1 MAIRIFGILIAL
13 FTITFTILSL
23 QDPYSLNIKSYA
35 LNFKN
40 IEASDLNAYELN
52 ASNVKS
58 YYKAQS
64 WARYTDKDE
73 FDNFVNFNLD
83 FNLSANK
90 LELKGKEMDKVL
102 FEGNVTYIGL
112 NNTKIF
118 ADKVEYA
125 PKNKILS
132 TNTGFKALIN
142 GSIING
148 NTLNYDVENKI
159 LQVQGVNAW
168 LER

>member
-102 FEGNVTYIGL
+102 LEGNVTYIGL

-132 TNTGFKALIN
+132 TNTRFKALIN

-148 NTLNYDVENKI
+148 NTLNYDVEKKI

>member
-102 FEGNVTYIGL
+102 LEGNVTYIGL

-125 PKNKILS
+125 PENKILS

-148 NTLNYDVENKI
+148 NTLNYDVEKKI

>member
-64 WARYTDKDE
+64 WARYADKDE

-118 ADKVEYA
+118 A
-125 PKNKILS
+125 
-132 TNTGFKALIN
+132 
-142 GSIING
+142 
-148 NTLNYDVENKI
+148 
-159 LQVQGVNAW
+159 
-168 LER
+168 

>member
-23 QDPYSLNIKSYA
+23 QDLYSLNIKSYA

-90 LELKGKEMDKVL
+90 LKLKGKEMDKVL
-102 FEGNVTYIGL
+102 LEGNVTYIGL

-118 ADKVEYA
+118 ADKVEYE

-148 NTLNYDVENKI
+148 NTLNYDVEKKI

>member
-1 MAIRIFGILIAL
+1 MICKRNGISFGYKNFGILIAL

-102 FEGNVTYIGL
+102 LEGNVTYIGL
-112 NNTKIF
+112 NNTKF
-118 ADKVEYA
+118 C
-125 PKNKILS
+125 
-132 TNTGFKALIN
+132 
-142 GSIING
+142 
-148 NTLNYDVENKI
+148 
-159 LQVQGVNAW
+159 
-168 LER
+168 

>member
-40 IEASDLNAYELN
+40 IEASNLNAYELN

-58 YYKAQS
+58 YYKAQT
-64 WARYTDKDE
+64 WTRYTDKDE
-73 FDNFVNFNLD
+73 FDNFVNLNLD

-90 LELKGKEMDKVL
+90 LELKGKEMDRVL
-102 FEGNVTYIGL
+102 FEGNVTYIGS
-112 NNTKIF
+112 NDTKIL
-118 ADKVEYA
+118 ANKVEYE
-125 PKNKILS
+125 PKNKIL
-132 TNTGFKALIN
+132 TTDTGFKALMGGNIV
-142 GSIING
+142 NG
-148 NTLNYDVENKI
+148 NTLNYDVEKKI